1 MFTIL
6 TATSSRTLAATRR
19 SRKPYGAGV
28 MKALRARIARRYPD
42 AHVVIEGGVSEWSM
56 SNRQIGAMFRE

>member
-19 SRKPYGAGV
+19 SRKPYGRRV
-28 MKALRARIARRYPD
+28 MMKLRARIAARYPG
-42 AHVVIEGGVSEWSM
+42 ARVVIEGGVSEWSM